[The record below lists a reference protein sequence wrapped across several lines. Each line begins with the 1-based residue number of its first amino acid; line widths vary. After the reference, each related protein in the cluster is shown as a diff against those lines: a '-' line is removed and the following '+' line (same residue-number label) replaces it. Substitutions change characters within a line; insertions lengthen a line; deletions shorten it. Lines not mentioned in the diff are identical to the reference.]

1 MPAGGRM
8 KNLQIGLDRGY
19 DAGAVQRL
27 GKVLYDLD
35 ESLKGIY
42 PSVELTASCEAF
54 RRAMR
59 DIDANVRRMSRPP
72 GKASLLTPP

>member
-1 MPAGGRM
+1 M
-8 KNLQIGLDRGY
+8 KNLQIGADLGY
-19 DAGAVQRL
+19 DGGAVQRL
-27 GKVLYDLD
+27 GKVLCDLD

-72 GKASLLTPP
+72 GEASLLTPP